1 MSKEHNEKVV
11 NEIIEYA
18 NSEIEKSKKKYLIIL
33 LTVLISV
40 VILSIALLLAFTVI
54 NGQVMWLFFGIIAII
69 TALMNVIST
78 LRHREAKW
86 FRFISLS
93 FTIFTLCS
101 FYAQAAQWV
110 LAKDWDALMDVLP
123 STSNILW
130 FLTIA
135 SVLINS
141 ISLFMKN
148 DR

>member
-69 TALMNVIST
+69 
-78 LRHREAKW
+78 
-86 FRFISLS
+86 
-93 FTIFTLCS
+93 
-101 FYAQAAQWV
+101 
-110 LAKDWDALMDVLP
+110 
-123 STSNILW
+123 
-130 FLTIA
+130 FLELKRKKKI
-135 SVLINS
+135 
-141 ISLFMKN
+141 
-148 DR
+148 